1 MRDLIAT
8 RGMTY
13 ATRALQAGD
22 PFQASNQD
30 ARILIAIKKA
40 RPATDADGTEPAAPP
55 VPPVPPAPP
64 APPHPANVEQL
75 RDQAARLGITVSTRW
90 GEKRLLE
97 EIAKVASA

>member
-1 MRDLIAT
+1 MPDLIAT

-40 RPATDADGTEPAAPP
+40 RPAAEADVAAPAAPAT
-55 VPPVPPAPP
+55 PATP
-64 APPHPANVEQL
+64 AAPEHPAAIEQL
-75 RDQAARLGITVSTRW
+75 RDQAARL
-90 GEKRLLE
+90 
-97 EIAKVASA
+97 